1 VTGEEGNYAV
11 DVEKLIWWPDFASDS
26 TFLNHD
32 NMLIFVVGPT
42 ASGKSGLAMELAE
55 KLNGEIICADSQT
68 LRKSLDIGTAKPS
81 KLDQQKIKHHL
92 LDVIEPYERYS
103 VAQFKK
109 LAKEAIS
116 DIQGRG
122 KLPII
127 VGGTGLYIN
136 ALYFDFDV
144 NEDSSNSKYK
154 TELEQKSV
162 KELQEI
168 IRESEFVMP
177 ENMNNPRHLIGV
189 ILREG
194 QVRKD
199 IVPVQNALIYGLM
212 PEDEV
217 LKNRISERV
226 MQMFDNG
233 LIEEVRGLILQY
245 GEPPEKLDAIG
256 YPITARLING
266 EINEMEARNLFV
278 QAHWQYARRQKSW
291 FKRNKNIKWFQE
303 VKQASEHICSE
314 IELS

>member
-1 VTGEEGNYAV
+1 
-11 DVEKLIWWPDFASDS
+11 
-26 TFLNHD
+26 
-32 NMLIFVVGPT
+32 LIFVVGPT

-199 IVPVQNALIYGLM
+199 IVPVPNALIYGLM

-226 MQMFDNG
+226 IQMFDNG